1 MSNRIEMS
9 SRLSGKGFQHHQ
21 HPKVDDSDDNIF
33 QIKLKQFEACTN
45 LTQNSQSCAMASE
58 KGEEIENNEETTSLY
73 VEKSVLNF

>member
-1 MSNRIEMS
+1 MS

-45 LTQNSQSCAMASE
+45 LAQLAEVVLWLQKRE
-58 KGEEIENNEETTSLY
+58 KKLKTMW
-73 VEKSVLNF
+73 KVLPCM